1 MATTAGMAAGGAA
14 MGLALGSFADNSSPI
29 QQAYVAKMLLPVNNE
44 NKIHI
49 YADKIYIGLNRL
61 PGNGSI
67 NTELRNNLFQNHSY
81 EFYWSDLKRFLP

>member
-29 QQAYVAKMLLPVNNE
+29 QQAYVAKMLMNKE

-49 YADKIYIGLNRL
+49 YGDKIYVGLNRL
-61 PGNGSI
+61 PGNGLI
-67 NTELRNNLFQNHSY
+67 N
-81 EFYWSDLKRFLP
+81 KLPN

>member
-14 MGLALGSFADNSSPI
+14 VGLALGSFADNSSPI
-29 QQAYVAKMLLPVNNE
+29 QQAYVAKMLLLNKE

-49 YADKIYIGLNRL
+49 YADKIYLGLNRL

-67 NTELRNNLFQNHSY
+67 N
-81 EFYWSDLKRFLP
+81 KLPN

>member
-29 QQAYVAKMLLPVNNE
+29 QQAYVAKMLLDKE
-44 NKIHI
+44 KKIHI

-67 NTELRNNLFQNHSY
+67 NTELRNNLFQNHS
-81 EFYWSDLKRFLP
+81 

>member
-29 QQAYVAKMLLPVNNE
+29 QQAYVAMLLNNE

-61 PGNGSI
+61 PGNG
-67 NTELRNNLFQNHSY
+67 
-81 EFYWSDLKRFLP
+81 

>member
-1 MATTAGMAAGGAA
+1 MATTAGMAVGGTA

-29 QQAYVAKMLLPVNNE
+29 QQAYVAKMILNSHPSDGVNDQ

-49 YADKIYIGLNRL
+49 YADKMYIGLNRL

-67 NTELRNNLFQNHSY
+67 
-81 EFYWSDLKRFLP
+81 